1 MPFKHDYFYIK
12 DLTNYICS
20 ILAGDIVGLCIRV
33 YRHLDIDILTG
44 ILRGIVDWMY
54 HRLCR
59 ENLGVMMR
67 GDVVN
72 DRLNDD
78 GRIYEIDIDFD
89 YCDEI
94 LKLMDIVRFA

>member
-1 MPFKHDYFYIK
+1 MHRYW
-12 DLTNYICS
+12 
-20 ILAGDIVGLCIRV
+20 GL
-33 YRHLDIDILTG
+33 DILTG

>member
-1 MPFKHDYFYIK
+1 M
-12 DLTNYICS
+12 
-20 ILAGDIVGLCIRV
+20 
-33 YRHLDIDILTG
+33 YRHLNIDILTG
-44 ILRGIVDWMY
+44 ILRGIVDWIY

-67 GDVVN
+67 EDVVN

-89 YCDEI
+89 YYDEI
-94 LKLMDIVRFA
+94 L

>member
-12 DLTNYICS
+12 DLTNYIYS

-54 HRLCR
+54 HRLSR

-67 GDVVN
+67 EDVVN
-72 DRLNDD
+72 NRLN
-78 GRIYEIDIDFD
+78 
-89 YCDEI
+89 CDENVDVNNR
-94 LKLMDIVRFA
+94 LNCDENVEIVDEI